1 MPSEPKADEE
11 TEQMMRRRAMPMRRG
26 PGLIGTM
33 ATTAVVAGT
42 ATAVSRGVS
51 GHMDAKAQAQQQEQM
66 AEQAALQNQADMQ
79 QMQAQMEAMQA
90 QQAQMAAQQAA
101 QQAPPHPLPPLLPPL
116 HRQRRRLPAPDFMA
130 QLQQLAQL
138 KESGVLSDEEF
149 QAAKAKL
156 LAS

>member
-1 MPSEPKADEE
+1 
-11 TEQMMRRRAMPMRRG
+11 MMRRRAMPMRRG
-26 PGLIGTM
+26 RGLIGTM

-51 GHMDAKAQAQQQEQM
+51 GAMDSKAQAQQQEQM
-66 AEQAALQNQADMQ
+66 AEQAALQNQADVQ

-90 QQAQMAAQQAA
+90 QQAQMAAQQAPRPSRRRRPRL
-101 QQAPPHPLPPLLPPL
+101 QPPPPL
-116 HRQRRRLPAPDFMA
+116 RRRLPPAAAPGRPTFWR